1 MGKTC
6 SKISRKNLQGIFR
19 LSKFISQD
27 KNLKT
32 RKSVTALYV
41 TGVIYN
47 IMKKW
52 YIFGIS
58 SGLEISRNIYRNKII
73 TIILNTKLY
82 RLFITKSIG
91 VVFTLSRDL
100 AFTSQTRSIVCWY
113 LGERSYLI
121 TLLSTRL
128 VSQILRY
135 LKFSRKNKSIA
146 VK

>member
-32 RKSVTALYV
+32 RKSVTDV

-121 TLLSTRL
+121 TLLSTRV